1 MPLAQ
6 PSAQSFLQKQVQL
19 EGITP
24 EQAHPQHE
32 DHQNWQQSICL
43 GLSECRALAVVCNY
57 EHLYYQQQIQP
68 LIHSY
73 EGKLKR
79 KALTLRYVF
88 LGCF

>member
-6 PSAQSFLQKQVQL
+6 PSAQSFPQKQVQL

-43 GLSECRALAVVCNY
+43 GLSERRALAVVCNY

-79 KALTLRYVF
+79 KAITLRYIF
-88 LGCF
+88 LVCF